1 MIADTNKN
9 QVNDSAP
16 VKVGLYTLR
25 LSLVKTVIPYSKLA
39 HFYRVLT
46 DYRATMYN
54 AKRRFIHNI
63 DMDRSPF
70 AINRL

>member
-9 QVNDSAP
+9 QVNDSKQLE
-16 VKVGLYTLR
+16 VCLCTLR

-39 HFYRVLT
+39 YPYRVLI

-54 AKRRFIHNI
+54 AKRRFIHNVC
-63 DMDRSPF
+63 MDRSPF
-70 AINRL
+70 AINLL

>member
-9 QVNDSAP
+9 QVNDSKQLE
-16 VKVGLYTLR
+16 VCWCTLR

-39 HFYRVLT
+39 HHYRVLI

-54 AKRRFIHNI
+54 AKRRFIHNVC
-63 DMDRSPF
+63 MDRSPF
-70 AINRL
+70 AINLL